1 MALQCLHTNVGT
13 IVSNQAC
20 ILSLLVL
27 IAATPAAAAPMSAT
41 GGIVP
46 HEAMLSGLVVEH
58 ADIVSGVQGVPA
70 RAYLTIYNAG
80 AADRRIMAISADG
93 FSTPIVKRR
102 DAGVYETLTVVD
114 AFLVIPRQAE
124 LFMAADSLF
133 LEMNETLDVAGER
146 MMSVTFDDGDIQTVP
161 VTVHPPGGVRT
172 AHHHGIG
179 DFE

>member
-1 MALQCLHTNVGT
+1 M
-13 IVSNQAC
+13 SNQAC
-20 ILSLLVL
+20 FLSLLL
-27 IAATPAAAAPMSAT
+27 FIAATPVAAAPMGAA

-46 HEAMLSGLVVEH
+46 HEAVLFGLVVEH
-58 ADIVSGVQGVPA
+58 ADIVPGAQNAPA

-80 AADRRIMAISADG
+80 TADKRIMAISADG
-93 FSTPIVKRR
+93 FGTPIVKRR
-102 DAGVYETLTVVD
+102 DAGMYETLTVAD

-124 LFMAADSLF
+124 LYMVTDSLF

-146 MMSVTFDDGDIQTVP
+146 MMSVTFDDGNILTVP

-172 AHHHGIG
+172 SHHHGIG

>member
-1 MALQCLHTNVGT
+1 M
-13 IVSNQAC
+13 SNQAC

-27 IAATPAAAAPMSAT
+27 ISASSAAAAPMSAA

-46 HEAMLSGLVVEH
+46 HEAVLSGLVVEH
-58 ADIVSGVQGVPA
+58 ADVVSGAQGVPA

-80 AADRRIMAISADG
+80 TADRRILSVSADG
-93 FSTPIVKRR
+93 FSAPVVKRR
-102 DAGVYETLTVVD
+102 DAGAYETLTVAD

-133 LEMNETLDVAGER
+133 LEMDETLDVAGER
-146 MMSVTFDDGDIQTVP
+146 MMSVTFDDGNILTVP
-161 VTVHPPGGVRT
+161 LTLHPPGGVRT